1 MFWFSQNWEKKCI
14 FWPIRYLVF
23 FFNWEISSSEKRF
36 VDSFLRNSWKYVK
49 SSNIE
54 CHLDL
59 LTLSQSFVYLEQL
72 VLKNRITKINRK
84 YCAGACLILAGK
96 LNDVKGQSLTH
107 LIEVSKAQFLSF
119 KFLLNPLK
127 FSLTRETKNKK
138 AE

>member
-1 MFWFSQNWEKKCI
+1 M
-14 FWPIRYLVF
+14 
-23 FFNWEISSSEKRF
+23 SSI
-36 VDSFLRNSWKYVK
+36 
-49 SSNIE
+49 IE

-107 LIEVSKAQFLSF
+107 LIEVSKVEKISEDILDSIPSPSVKIQIIGGKVYS
-119 KFLLNPLK
+119 
-127 FSLTRETKNKK
+127 R
-138 AE
+138 